1 MSKEKTS
8 KNRKAITSKP
18 LLSALTLRMKKAR
31 ESYGLG
37 FSNMSRVCGMGIN
50 QWRMYEN
57 GEAEPNVSNGHLIRI
72 ATTPTGMMQ
81 LLELCPPVTMEAMGK
96 RWRKAYD
103 RVEVMVKEIERRVE
117 DLKRQLDSTY
127 FD

>member
-8 KNRKAITSKP
+8 KKAQAITTSP
-18 LLSALTLRMKKAR
+18 LLSAVPLRMKKAR

-37 FSNMSRVCGMGIN
+37 FSNMSRVLGMGIN
-50 QWRMYEN
+50 QWRMYEK
-57 GEAEPNVSNGHLIRI
+57 GEAEPNASNGHLIRI

-81 LLELCPPVTMEAMGK
+81 LLELCPPVTREVMGK

-103 RVEVMVKEIERRVE
+103 RVEVLVKEIERRGE